1 VTRAIEQVAG
11 QAEGHQVRA
20 LTGAIASRRQKM
32 AGSGA
37 QGWMARG
44 HVRCKV
50 RPPSRRHASHL
61 QPNHRM

>member
-1 VTRAIEQVAG
+1 VTRAIGQVASE
-11 QAEGHQVRA
+11 AEGYHVQA
-20 LTGAIASRRQKM
+20 LTGAIANTRQKM
-32 AGSGA
+32 AGSDA

-50 RPPSRRHASHL
+50 RPRSGRHAQHL